1 MGKDNDRFN
10 KLKVILIER
19 KRKMWVDLRDEIF
32 RKLGKDYNA
41 QFDTPQDIEDL
52 SVLDHVED
60 LGLTVSDIRRQ
71 ELEMLDAA
79 LRKVE
84 EGTYGK
90 CDSCGVLIEEERL
103 KLMPYTGYCVRCQ
116 EEMES
121 GGGKKPTM

>member
-116 EEMES
+116 AEMES

>member
-1 MGKDNDRFN
+1 M
-10 KLKVILIER
+10 
-19 KRKMWVDLRDEIF
+19 
-32 RKLGKDYNA
+32 
-41 QFDTPQDIEDL
+41 
-52 SVLDHVED
+52 
-60 LGLTVSDIRRQ
+60 TVSDIRRQ

-116 EEMES
+116 AEMES

>member
-1 MGKDNDRFN
+1 VGKDNDRFN

-116 EEMES
+116 AEMES